1 MNNEDQSRFVAN
13 VEWFNRSFADI
24 RQLYGLVV
32 EMMPTDFFPAGF
44 ALAAGNFYFPKQ
56 HFAPTIPPYYVLMV
70 GGEHLA
76 LQIVTVLDPS
86 LFVRS
91 DPFVAEPSIVVVLHS
106 ESGRYGFIE
115 DYALRVIG
123 NKGIGIERQDGG
135 RLWGR
140 INAKL
145 PAKFFSFQVPLDRF
159 SAERDPRD
167 AVREHIVDPITEELE
182 NNLGNDRIRTNG

>member
-1 MNNEDQSRFVAN
+1 MNHEDQTRFTAN
-13 VEWFNRSFADI
+13 VEWFNGFFADI

-70 GGEHLA
+70 RGERVA
-76 LQIVTVLDPS
+76 LQIVAVLDPS

-106 ESGRYGFIE
+106 ESDRYGFIE

-123 NKGIGIERQDGG
+123 NRGIDIERHDGG
-135 RLWGR
+135 RFWGK

-145 PAKFFSFQVPLDRF
+145 PANFFSFQVPLDRF
-159 SAERDPRD
+159 SAERDPRE
-167 AVREHIVDPITEELE
+167 AVREHIVDPITEELD
-182 NNLGNDRIRTNG
+182 NHLVSDRVPTTS

>member
-1 MNNEDQSRFVAN
+1 MDHGDRSRFVAN
-13 VEWFNRSFADI
+13 VEWFNRFFADI

-32 EMMPTDFFPAGF
+32 ETMPNDFFPAGF

-56 HFAPTIPPYYVLMV
+56 HFAPTIPAYYVLMV
-70 GGEHLA
+70 GGKRVA
-76 LQIVTVLDPS
+76 LQIVTVLDPG

-106 ESGRYGFIE
+106 EADRYGYIE
-115 DYALRVIG
+115 DYALRVIA
-123 NKGIGIERQDGG
+123 NRGIDIERQDGG

-145 PAKFFSFQVPLDRF
+145 PAQFFAFQIRLDRF
-159 SAERDPRD
+159 SAEQDPRE
-167 AVREHIVDPITEELE
+167 AVREHIVRPITQELRS
-182 NNLGNDRIRTNG
+182 NLGDDRIRTDG